1 MEEEEER
8 EREREEKRRRASR
21 SPGVQRPTTVVLWRL
36 TSGNWC
42 GHGGKKKLCVVLLVT
57 LVKLKCHP
65 QLANFIFIAG
75 HRKEKGTDY
84 ETVSTLEVNSASTEC
99 LL

>member
-1 MEEEEER
+1 MVT
-8 EREREEKRRRASR
+8 A
-21 SPGVQRPTTVVLWRL
+21 V
-36 TSGNWC
+36 
-42 GHGGKKKLCVVLLVT
+42 KLVNCVVLVI

-84 ETVSTLEVNSASTEC
+84 ETVSTLEHALNACGNDTVI
-99 LL
+99 